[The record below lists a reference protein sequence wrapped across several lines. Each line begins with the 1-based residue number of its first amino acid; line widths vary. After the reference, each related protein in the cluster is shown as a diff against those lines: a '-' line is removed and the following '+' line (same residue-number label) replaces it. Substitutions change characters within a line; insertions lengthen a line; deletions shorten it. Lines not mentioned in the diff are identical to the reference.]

1 MSQTL
6 SSAIAAAVTFKTQK
20 NVLQNLRSDLFF
32 ANPDMAESGEFDAG
46 HDTLLFTNVPDL
58 AVNTTPLTEG
68 DAPTPKALTMGTV
81 TVDTE
86 QYGDVV
92 SITDVAK
99 VKSPVE
105 LVSIGTERLSRQ
117 SRESIDQITRDVI
130 AGGGTAVYSATNT
143 SRSDIASGDKAT
155 VADLNK
161 LAWRMF
167 KAGIPRFSDGF
178 YHLAVSAE
186 VAYDLSQDTDFQNAN
201 TYVNVDRLLRA
212 EVGTIAGFRVQ
223 EVVNAPTFSSTVT
236 VHASIAMGAIKGW
249 GAGELQT
256 LETAHIPPGGD
267 HSDPLGQEELLGW
280 KVNFGVAVLS
290 NSYYMRYES
299 SASDLS

>member
-1 MSQTL
+1 MAQTL
-6 SSAIAAAVTFKTQK
+6 STAVAAAITFKTQK
-20 NVLQNLRSDLFF
+20 NVLRNLRADLFF

-58 AVNTTPLTEG
+58 AINTTPLTEG
-68 DAPTPKALTMGTV
+68 SSPTPKALTMGTV

-99 VKSPVE
+99 VKSPIE
-105 LVSIGTERLSRQ
+105 LVAIGTERLSRQ
-117 SRESIDQITRDVI
+117 SKASIDQITRDVI
-130 AGGGTAVYSATNT
+130 SGGGTPVYQGTNT

-161 LAWRMF
+161 LKWRMF
-167 KAGIPRFSDGF
+167 RAGIPMFGDEF
-178 YHLAVSAE
+178 YHLAVSPE
-186 VAYDLSQDTDFQNAN
+186 VAYDLSQDADFKAAN
-201 TYVNVDRLLRA
+201 TYVNVDNLLRG
-212 EVGTIAGFRVQ
+212 EIGSIAGFRIQ
-223 EVVNAPTFSSTVT
+223 QVVNAPTFSSTTT
-236 VHASIAMGAIKGW
+236 VHASIAMGDVKGW
-249 GAGELQT
+249 GAGELQSLT
-256 LETAHIPPGGD
+256 THHVAPGGD
-267 HSDPLGQEELLGW
+267 HDDPLAQEELLGW

-299 SASDLS
+299 AASDLS